1 MSKLTDDVNQYLIS
15 IKSNGDLLEKVVVLE
30 NEASQFGFQW
40 ETTDQIMAQ
49 IQSECVEID
58 EHLGHGIAQADQVE
72 LQEEIGDLLHAV
84 FSLCV
89 FCKLSP
95 KETLEQTLTKFENR
109 LNAVKEISHEKGL
122 TNLNGY
128 PFDELMA
135 IWKQAKLRV
144 G

>member
-1 MSKLTDDVNQYLIS
+1 ME
-15 IKSNGDLLEKVVVLE
+15 LLDKVVVLE
-30 NEASQFGFQW
+30 EEASAFGFEW

-49 IQSECVEID
+49 IQSECVEIN
-58 EHLGHGIAQADQVE
+58 EHLDKGVAQANQAE

-95 KETLEQTLTKFENR
+95 RDTLAQTLDKFERR
-109 LNAVKEISHEKGL
+109 LNAVKDISKERGL
-122 TNLNGY
+122 TDLNGY
-128 PFDELMA
+128 PFDELMK
-135 IWKQAKLRV
+135 IWDEAKARA

>member
-1 MSKLTDDVNQYLIS
+1 M
-15 IKSNGDLLEKVVVLE
+15 DLLERVVVLE
-30 NEASQFGFQW
+30 NEASEFGFEW
-40 ETTDQIMAQ
+40 ETTSQIMAQ
-49 IQSECVEID
+49 IQSECDEVN
-58 EHLGHGIAQADQVE
+58 EHLLQGASSANQAE

-95 KETLEQTLTKFENR
+95 RETLQQTLDKFEGR
-109 LNAVKEISHEKGL
+109 LNAVRDIAREDGID
-122 TNLNGY
+122 NLAGY

-135 IWKQAKLRV
+135 IWQKAKVRV

>member
-1 MSKLTDDVNQYLIS
+1 MVNYFGL
-15 IKSNGDLLEKVVVLE
+15 NMDLLEKVVVLE
-30 NEASQFGFQW
+30 NEASEFGFQW

-49 IQSECVEID
+49 IQSECVEIN
-58 EHLGHGIAQADQVE
+58 EHLDKGVEQANQAE

-95 KETLEQTLTKFENR
+95 RDTLAQTLTKFERR
-109 LNAVKEISHEKGL
+109 LNAVKEISKERGL

-128 PFDELMA
+128 PFDGLME
-135 IWKQAKLRV
+135 IWQKAKARI